1 MSPAALAR
9 RINTIEKACGKYAVV
24 KMRLFARVLCLEGH
38 EDLSSDA
45 TAAFQRLVAKVPFP
59 FRSRRACVSLCSLT
73 SRRLLTQRGSSSV
86 SQSRKEKRGRTSE
99 RCGLP

>member
-1 MSPAALAR
+1 MTMSPAALAR

-59 FRSRRACVSLCSLT
+59 FRSRRAFVSFV
-73 SRRLLTQRGSSSV
+73 RLDIPPASDAKTEQLGEP
-86 SQSRKEKRGRTSE
+86 KSE
-99 RCGLP
+99 GEEGEDE